1 MTIHFVFYYKSEEVY
16 WMTCQEYKNF
26 LYILQK
32 HLEELQIQVEFVNK
46 LKPPFSPSLLLG
58 IEISQLLSLCYK
70 DLLNKTEGPMEYCT
84 LTEFCFQSKIFL
96 VSFRNCQHWKNLEA
110 LALFNHRL
118 YLANGL

>member
-46 LKPPFSPSLLLG
+46 LKPPFSPSLL
-58 IEISQLLSLCYK
+58 
-70 DLLNKTEGPMEYCT
+70 
-84 LTEFCFQSKIFL
+84 
-96 VSFRNCQHWKNLEA
+96 
-110 LALFNHRL
+110 
-118 YLANGL
+118 